1 MFKFLL
7 NLFFI
12 SFLLNFIWEI
22 SQMPLY
28 GEMGMGICGNYSE
41 FLKIH
46 WQVSSKD
53 ALMVA
58 AAYLAIGFLLR
69 NWEWPKNF
77 NKGWVLL
84 WLALPIWQGIIE
96 YYSVYL
102 YHRWAYAQAMPLV
115 FGIGLSPILQ
125 MLILPSL
132 AILLSHYYIPNSHE

>member
-1 MFKFLL
+1 MLKFLL

-12 SFLLNFIWEI
+12 SFLLNFVWEI
-22 SQMPLY
+22 TQMPLY
-28 GEMGMGICGNYSE
+28 GEIGMGIRGNYSE

-46 WQVSSKD
+46 WEVSLKD

-58 AAYLAIGFLLR
+58 VVYLVIGFLLR

-96 YYSVYL
+96 YYSVYVN
-102 YHRWAYAQAMPLV
+102 HRWAYTESMPLIL
-115 FGIGLSPILQ
+115 GIGFSSILQ
-125 MLILPSL
+125 MLTLPTA
-132 AILLSHYYIPNSHE
+132 AILLSKKSFD